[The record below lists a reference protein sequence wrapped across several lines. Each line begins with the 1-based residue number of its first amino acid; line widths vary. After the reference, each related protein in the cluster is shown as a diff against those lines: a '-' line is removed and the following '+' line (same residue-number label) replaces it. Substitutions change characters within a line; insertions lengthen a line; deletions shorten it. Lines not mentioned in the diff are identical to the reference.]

1 MAGASLQASQNPAK
15 APGNEDWAS
24 ARDAERFLATS
35 GTAAIPSRRVLY
47 PDQLLEETT
56 VEAQGG
62 KLGRR

>member
-24 ARDAERFLATS
+24 ARTAERFPPLLAQRLYRL
-35 GTAAIPSRRVLY
+35 ARVLY

-62 KLGRR
+62 KLGR